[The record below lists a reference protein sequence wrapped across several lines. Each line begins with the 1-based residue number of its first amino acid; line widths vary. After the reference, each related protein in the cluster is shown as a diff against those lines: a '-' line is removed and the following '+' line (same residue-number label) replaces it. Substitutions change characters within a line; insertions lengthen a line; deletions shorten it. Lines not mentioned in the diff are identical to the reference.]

1 VLLAAQST
9 EQIELHRR
17 IDGAGIASGA
27 DFFARGK
34 IAISA
39 QAKKGIA
46 LLTDQKTKEF
56 LAEPGYYE
64 P

>member
-34 IAISA
+34 IATFGAGQEERNCSA
-39 QAKKGIA
+39 
-46 LLTDQKTKEF
+46 
-56 LAEPGYYE
+56 Y
-64 P
+64 